1 MADQAT
7 IRVFG
12 WTSKARLVNGWN
24 VNFDRQEGFSLI
36 EVLISLV
43 ILAVGLLGL
52 ALFQTTA
59 IKGNA
64 IASKWTVATE
74 LAQDRLEQFRH
85 VGWDNVSLA
94 SSNTGGFTTGTP
106 AAAELRESSRGAAG
120 DNTIVR
126 GTQYYRVWYV
136 NPTPGSTNT
145 FTTITVW
152 CCWRDEYSN
161 WHNVMLV
168 TQRANVG
175 GM

>member
-1 MADQAT
+1 MAGC
-7 IRVFG
+7 RF
-12 WTSKARLVNGWN
+12 R
-24 VNFDRQEGFSLI
+24 RQEGFSLV
-36 EVLISLV
+36 EVLVALA

-74 LAQDRLEQFRH
+74 LAQDRLERFRH
-85 VGWDNVSLA
+85 A
-94 SSNTGGFTTGTP
+94 SWTSIQDSVPGGFTPGTQP
-106 AAAELRESSRGAAG
+106 LQSAYAPLLAGTVG
-120 DNTIVR
+120 DNTVVR
-126 GTQYYRVWYV
+126 GTTYYRVWDV
-136 NPTPGSTNT
+136 TPDTSSAIT

-152 CCWRDEYSN
+152 CCWRDDALK

-168 TQRANVG
+168 TQRTNVG

>member
-1 MADQAT
+1 MVG
-7 IRVFG
+7 RKLRG
-12 WTSKARLVNGWN
+12 K
-24 VNFDRQEGFSLI
+24 EGFSLI
-36 EVLISLV
+36 EVLVALV

-74 LAQDRLEQFRH
+74 LAQDRLERFRH
-85 VGWDNVSLA
+85 VNWTVIQDNVPS
-94 SSNTGGFTTGTP
+94 GFTPGTQP
-106 AAAELRESSRGAAG
+106 QQSVYASLPGGTKG
-120 DNTIVR
+120 DSTAVR
-126 GTQYYRVWYV
+126 GTTYYRVWSV
-136 NPTPGSTNT
+136 SNDTATLK
-145 FTTITVW
+145 TITVW
-152 CCWRDEYSN
+152 CCWRDESSN

>member
-1 MADQAT
+1 MVGYKLRSQ
-7 IRVFG
+7 G
-12 WTSKARLVNGWN
+12 
-24 VNFDRQEGFSLI
+24 GFSLI
-36 EVLISLV
+36 EVLVALV

-52 ALFQTTA
+52 AMFQITA

-74 LAQDRLEQFRH
+74 LAQDRLERFRH
-85 VGWDNVSLA
+85 IGWDNIV
-94 SSNTGGFTTGTP
+94 SSNAGGFAGSP
-106 AAAELRESSRGAAG
+106 PQPVYANLPGAAG

-126 GTQYYRVWYV
+126 GTQYYRIWNV
-136 NPTPGSTNT
+136 NPATSATNT

-152 CCWRDEYSN
+152 CCWRDEALV

-168 TQRANVG
+168 TQRTNVW